1 MKLHHEDLT
10 DQIIGS
16 AIEVHQELGP
26 GLLESAYEECLC
38 WELQERGLSYQRQVD
53 LPIVYKG
60 VSLDCA
66 YRRDILVEDQVL
78 LELKSVD
85 NILPIHIAQLMTYLR
100 LKKIHVGLLMNF
112 NVALLKDGITR
123 RVL

>member
-66 YRRDILVEDQVL
+66 YRIDILVEDQVL

>member
-10 DQIIGS
+10 EQIIGS

-26 GLLESAYEECLC
+26 GLLESAYKECLC
-38 WELQERGLSYQRQVD
+38 WELRERGLSFQRQVD

-66 YRRDILVEDQVL
+66 YRIDLLVEDQVL
-78 LELKSVD
+78 LELKSVEKV
-85 NILPIHIAQLMTYLR
+85 LPIHIAQLMTYLR
-100 LKKIHVGLLMNF
+100 LREIQVGLLMNF
-112 NVALLKDGITR
+112 NVGLLKDGIIR
-123 RVL
+123 RVM